1 MKSKQE
7 LLAIVQRIDPKMDVP
22 RMRDIVSE
30 LELQGVPFA
39 EDFDAQSLNW
49 GLSVPEIYY
58 LIDPIRS

>member
-7 LLAIVQRIDPKMDVP
+7 LLSIVQRTDPKMDVP

-39 EDFDAQSLNW
+39 EDFDATGLDW
-49 GLSVPEIYY
+49 GITVPEIYY